1 MGSRLTSQTDL
12 NMVDELTLASYFSLF
27 HGFKLSKRKNWVGPR
42 KQELNYGS
50 VGAALSEVNF
60 ILIIGY
66 FRDSFSVKNGILCM
80 WQ

>member
-1 MGSRLTSQTDL
+1 MSLHL
-12 NMVDELTLASYFSLF
+12 LVIFHYFMVLSYQRERIGLDPEN
-27 HGFKLSKRKNWVGPR
+27 K
-42 KQELNYGS
+42 ELNYGS